1 MPRRFA
7 ILVAIG
13 LSLASLTPAA
23 AARDPKAVARAKL
36 MEGAQLLQQGD
47 YEEALSRFQEAYES
61 VPSPKIF
68 YNYGLALR
76 GLGRNA
82 EAIAAFDR
90 FLAEA
95 PDAAADKRTDATR
108 RRAELLKK
116 VAILEISSEETGA
129 EIVIDGTSYGQIP
142 RTRPIYLDGGP
153 HLLSVRKGTAQHVQR
168 LTAER
173 GQKQTIVVSLLA
185 STLTPP
191 PAQATVGSLPPTI
204 PSPARPEP
212 AGTGPE
218 PDRPTPSNGLRV
230 AAWSTGAA
238 SVVFLAGGAIEMV
251 MASQKL
257 DTFGKTL
264 APGGNGRS
272 CGTDQMNYGGGECQ
286 TLHDDWSRSRT
297 LGLVGLIGGGL
308 LAATSA
314 TLFVL
319 SSGASGDHRV
329 ACAPTFSGIGASC
342 GGRF

>member
-1 MPRRFA
+1 M
-7 ILVAIG
+7 LVALG
-13 LSLASLTPAA
+13 LSLARVAPVAA
-23 AARDPKAVARAKL
+23 APHDPKSIARAKL
-36 MEGAQLLQQGD
+36 LEGAELLQHGD
-47 YEEALSRFQEAYES
+47 YEEALSRFQAAYES

-68 YNYGLALR
+68 YNYALALR

-82 EAIAAFDR
+82 EAMAAFDR

-95 PDAAADKRTDATR
+95 PDAAADKRADATK

-116 VAILEISSEETGA
+116 VAILEISTEEQGA
-129 EIVIDGTSYGQIP
+129 DILIDGTSYGQTP

-153 HLLSVRKGTAQHVQR
+153 HLLSVRKGSAQHVQR

-185 STLTPP
+185 STLAPP
-191 PAQATVGSLPPTI
+191 PAQATVASPPPPPPLAVRSDLPSAGGAEPD
-204 PSPARPEP
+204 REP
-212 AGTGPE
+212 AG
-218 PDRPTPSNGLRV
+218 NAMKV

-238 SVVFLAGGAIEMV
+238 GVVLLAAGTIELV
-251 MASQKL
+251 VASQKL
-257 DTFGKTL
+257 DRFGKTL

-272 CGTDQMNYGGGECQ
+272 CGTDQSSYGGGECL
-286 TLHDDWSRSRT
+286 TLHDDWSRAHT

-319 SSGASGDHRV
+319 SSRSSGDHRV
-329 ACAPTFSGIGASC
+329 ACAPVLSGIGVGCS
-342 GGRF
+342 GRF